1 MNADQLKVFNDNV
14 VIDNNNVH
22 ILENATKANRNA
34 IIAVFDYAQN
44 ADFWWM
50 MILFVVL
57 VYLFLVNYR
66 ISYLEQR
73 VEELEERGPEME
85 PLLARPT
92 KV

>member
-1 MNADQLKVFNDNV
+1 M
-14 VIDNNNVH
+14 
-22 ILENATKANRNA
+22 
-34 IIAVFDYAQN
+34 
-44 ADFWWM
+44 
-50 MILFVVL
+50 